1 MLLDFKTALLEVIRL
16 IFEEVTLDKV
26 RNVPSYLPKMHLCVD
41 VRYNIFSGRYIKSH
55 EGLGLGF
62 GQKPVSK
69 TVRVRT

>member
-1 MLLDFKTALLEVIRL
+1 M
-16 IFEEVTLDKV
+16 
-26 RNVPSYLPKMHLCVD
+26 RNVPSYLPKMHLGID
-41 VRYNIFSGRYIKSH
+41 VRYNIFNGRYIKSH